1 MELYLV
7 RHAEAAPGDPDDL
20 RPLTSAGRDQARS
33 LGIQLRSEG
42 VRAGVVL
49 TSPLLRARETGAL
62 IARELGAD
70 LAVEEALAPGA
81 KPESVARI
89 ARGAAEEE
97 RSAVIAVGHQPDCSR
112 IAAALTGE
120 PEQPFPPASSYAI
133 RLTA

>member
-1 MELYLV
+1 MNLYLV

-20 RPLTSAGRDQARS
+20 RPLTPAGREQARS
-33 LGIQLRSEG
+33 LGAQLRSEG

-70 LAVEEALAPGA
+70 VSVQEALAPGA
-81 KPESVARI
+81 TPDSVARV
-89 ARGAAEEE
+89 ARQSVGAEAG
-97 RSAVIAVGHQPDCSR
+97 AVVAVGHQPDCGR
-112 IAAALTGE
+112 IAAALTGGPE
-120 PEQPFPPASSYAI
+120 PPFPPAGSHAI